1 MCVLSHTDILSQHL
15 SFTCACVINIFSLD
29 LMNLPSEVTILV
41 LHKRGQKVGKP
52 RTGCKVDRGHAL
64 WTVHT
69 QVRFTNSA
77 IKVTIY
83 TDNKTTGGLYSE
95 QSNCNS
101 NLTVD
106 TLVILLWLTAPK
118 NLSLP
123 SLSPPLALPPKIFS
137 RCVCV
142 WALIVFVCVCARL
155 YGSACVYMFSI
166 VLVSAH
172 SSENNSWIFLYGSL
186 QPCRLQLARS

>member
-118 NLSLP
+118 IISSV
-123 SLSPPLALPPKIFS
+123 SLSPTSSPPKDILPL
-137 RCVCV
+137 CVCER
-142 WALIVFVCVCARL
+142 WLCLCVCSSVRKCLCVHVL
-155 YGSACVYMFSI
+155 YRAGIGTFK
-166 VLVSAH
+166 
-172 SSENNSWIFLYGSL
+172 
-186 QPCRLQLARS
+186 RK